1 MPIRLL
7 YLDTS
12 ADETLVSWMEDGS
25 VVAEQVML
33 GSRDHGL
40 HIHSMVEKVCQE
52 VALTLSDL
60 HGIVVMNGPGSYTG
74 LRIALSVAKGFCYA
88 LNIPLFL
95 LNKLDVL
102 AVASLSIEAKG
113 PRAIIGRARADEY
126 FYGLYNEL
134 GETLEEPQVVHS
146 DYWMGQTHPQF
157 TFQATLAEEIPQLK
171 HLDLSAKSRCKV
183 SFDAFLANKTAD
195 LMQSEP
201 FYLKNVF
208 INKINKL

>member
-12 ADETLVSWMEDGS
+12 ADETVVSWMEDGRI
-25 VVAEQVML
+25 VAEQVMP

-40 HIHSMVEKVCQE
+40 HIHSMVDIVCKE
-52 VALTLSDL
+52 ISSSLTDL

-88 LNIPLFL
+88 LNVPLFL
-95 LNKLDVL
+95 LNKLDVMAMASL
-102 AVASLSIEAKG
+102 AVAAEG

-126 FYGLYNEL
+126 FYGLYDAQGLAIEV
-134 GETLEEPQVVHS
+134 PQVVSSAH
-146 DYWMGQTHPQF
+146 WQTQNTPQF
-157 TFQATLAEEIPQLK
+157 TFQANLADEMPSLQYLEIAPETRCLVCFKAFSEEKQ
-171 HLDLSAKSRCKV
+171 V
-183 SFDAFLANKTAD
+183 D
-195 LMQSEP
+195 LMLSEP

>member
-12 ADETLVSWMEDGS
+12 ADETIVSWMEDGC
-25 VVAEQVML
+25 VMAEQVMP

-40 HIHSMVEKVCQE
+40 HIHSMVELVCQQ
-52 VALTLSDL
+52 VSLSLSDL
-60 HGIVVMNGPGSYTG
+60 QGIVVMNGPGSYTG

-88 LNIPLFL
+88 LNAPLFL
-95 LNKLDVL
+95 LNKLDML
-102 AVASLSIEAKG
+102 AIASLSVVAEG
-113 PRAIIGRARADEY
+113 PRSIIGRARADEY

-134 GETLEEPQVVHS
+134 GQSIEEPQVVNS
-146 DYWMGQTHPQF
+146 DYWIKQTHPQF
-157 TFQATLAEEIPQLK
+157 TFQAPLADEIPQLIG
-171 HLDLSAKSRCKV
+171 LEISAQTRCQV